1 MVSRNLR
8 IALVGG
14 GLGGLA
20 AAIALSRRGFDVRIF
35 EQSNEIK
42 EVGAG
47 ITLTPNA
54 VKILYALGLEAGIKK
69 HGFEPESMVTRNWN
83 TGHPLSRVESKGI
96 TADRFGAGLYHMH
109 RADLLQSLFS
119 ALPKGILRLDARCTS
134 VASCAGSAVVTMS
147 DGSEEE
153 ADLIVG
159 CDGIHS
165 AVRSSLYGTQPA
177 RFTGNMC
184 WRGLVPVEML
194 PLNHVPPDMT
204 AWIGRR
210 GHVVTY
216 YLRDGELVNV
226 VAIRETET
234 WVEES
239 WSVEAQPQE
248 LMSSYAGVHRDLRI
262 VLDRIQHCF
271 KWGLFDRD
279 PLPSWNRGR
288 VTLLG
293 DAAHP
298 MLPFLG
304 QGAAMGFEDAWVLAR
319 ELSRSCKDV
328 PAALAA
334 YEAERRP
341 RTTKVQL
348 AARIQGK
355 SYHFNSP
362 IARLKHYLR
371 LDRSKQENTNLLSKD
386 WLLSYDPVSTFPPSM
401 EAENLQPE
409 GSRYDGQS

>member
-1 MVSRNLR
+1 MMTRNLR

-20 AAIALSRRGFDVRIF
+20 AAIALSRSGFDIRIF
-35 EQSNEIK
+35 EQSNQIK

-54 VKILYALGLEAGIKK
+54 VKILCALGLEADLKK

-83 TGHPLSRVESKGI
+83 TGHPLSRIQSKGI
-96 TADRFGAGLYHMH
+96 TADRFGAGLYHIH
-109 RADLLQSLFS
+109 RADLLESLLN
-119 ALPKGILRLDARCTS
+119 ALPKGLLRLDTRCAS
-134 VASCAGSAVVTMS
+134 VASREGSAVLTMS
-147 DGSEEE
+147 DGSQE
-153 ADLIVG
+153 AADMVVG

-184 WRGLVPVEML
+184 WRALVPVETL
-194 PLNHVPPDMT
+194 PHNHVPPDMT
-204 AWIGRR
+204 AWIGRH

-216 YLRDGELVNV
+216 YVRGGELLNV

-239 WSVEAQPQE
+239 WSVEAQPHE
-248 LMSSYAGVHRDLRI
+248 LMSSYARVHRDLRI
-262 VLDRIQHCF
+262 VLDQIEHCF

-279 PLPSWNRGR
+279 PLPSWRKGR

-319 ELSRSCKDV
+319 ELARSCNDV
-328 PAALAA
+328 PAALMA

-348 AARIQGK
+348 AARLQGEI
-355 SYHFNSP
+355 YHFNSP
-362 IARLKHYLR
+362 IARLRHYFR
-371 LDRSKQENTNLLSKD
+371 LDRSKQQNTNLLSKD
-386 WLLSYDPVSTFPPSM
+386 WLLSYDPISTFTPSRK
-401 EAENLQPE
+401 AENLQPE
-409 GSRYDGQS
+409 WRDGQS